1 MCNSK
6 NIFVLAGPKSL
17 LELPPSHSTEGRIA
31 IVTDAGRDAV
41 DAAALDTQDEQGG
54 FPVSDQKACGR
65 EMLAADGEVV
75 WS

>member
-1 MCNSK
+1 
-6 NIFVLAGPKSL
+6 
-17 LELPPSHSTEGRIA
+17 
-31 IVTDAGRDAV
+31 
-41 DAAALDTQDEQGG
+41 LDTQDEQGG